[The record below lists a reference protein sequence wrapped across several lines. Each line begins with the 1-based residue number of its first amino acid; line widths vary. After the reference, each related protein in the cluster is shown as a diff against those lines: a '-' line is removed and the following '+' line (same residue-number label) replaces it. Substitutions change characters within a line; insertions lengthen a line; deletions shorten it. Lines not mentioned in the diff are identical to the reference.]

1 MRNVPL
7 QATANQAIS
16 ITVDRNRWDITIKA
30 AVDSM
35 VVDLR
40 LNDQVIVRGLRIMP
54 NQTMIPYRYLSTVGN
69 FMLLTV
75 GDALP
80 DWRRFE
86 TDQELVYATAEEI
99 ASYGG

>member
-16 ITVDRNRWDITIKA
+16 ITVDRNRWDITVKA
-30 AVDSM
+30 AIDSM

-54 NQTMIPYRYLSTVGN
+54 NQPMIPYRYLSTVGN
-69 FMLLTV
+69 FILLTAD
-75 GDALP
+75 DALP

-99 ASYGG
+99 ESYGG

>member
-1 MRNVPL
+1 MRSIPL

-35 VVDLR
+35 VIDLR
-40 LNDQVIVRGLRIMP
+40 LSDQVIVRGLRIIP
-54 NQTMIPYRYLSTVGN
+54 NQPIIPYRYLATVGN

-75 GDALP
+75 DNALP
-80 DWRRFE
+80 DWRRFDV
-86 TDQELVYATAEEI
+86 DQELVYATAEEI
-99 ASYGG
+99 ASYGD